1 MRMRTQC
8 WSSGH
13 SYGLGINWLKHGCND
28 FYLMN
33 LQMFH
38 HTTQRQS
45 SIHYYRYE
53 NIRDIV
59 GAQTKEW
66 VKEKMTPQQ
75 LPSGQ
80 VSPTLAAIWPS
91 FSGVVASVSS
101 QLQSKSLQST
111 RNQIQS
117 PLLLYLQEKWYTV
130 GLHNEITLGG
140 NALKRLN
147 ILYYHATNYTD

>member
-1 MRMRTQC
+1 
-8 WSSGH
+8 
-13 SYGLGINWLKHGCND
+13 
-28 FYLMN
+28 
-33 LQMFH
+33 
-38 HTTQRQS
+38 
-45 SIHYYRYE
+45 
-53 NIRDIV
+53 
-59 GAQTKEW
+59 
-66 VKEKMTPQQ
+66 MTPQQ

-101 QLQSKSLQST
+101 QLQSKPLQST

-147 ILYYHATNYTD
+147 ILYIMPQTIQTSLTCQVLGEGGEVGENSW